1 MSSISQYLTL
11 YTDNREA
18 INSHST
24 ELLNSG
30 REAAYA
36 FLQDKQLPAKGE
48 EGFEKTSIEEMFA
61 PDYGLNIN
69 RINIPVDVAASFK
82 CDVPNVTTLL
92 GVVVNDMFVPTATLL
107 KNIPEG
113 VTVMSLAKAAKEMPE
128 EVAKYFGKVAPG
140 DNVNV
145 ALNTLLVQDGV
156 FIKIAKGVKVE
167 KPIQIVNI
175 FNTPAPAMAIRRV
188 LIAAE
193 EDSSANVLFCDH
205 TQTPNMQYLSSEVV
219 EVYME
224 ANSHIDICGIE
235 ESSAQTSRYS
245 QVFVKQTDGS
255 QLYINSST
263 LLNGKTRND
272 FTIDITGQHC
282 ETYLTGIAI
291 AAGEGIVDNNSNVNH
306 LAPRSHSN
314 QLFKYLVDDK
324 AQGAFEGGIYV
335 SKDAPFTEGYQSN
348 SNILATSTA
357 RMHSK
362 PQLLIYND
370 EVKCSHGASTGQL
383 DENALFYMQQRG
395 IPKSMARTLLMQ
407 AFMSEVIDTI
417 PVEGIKDRMRH
428 LVEKRLSGDY
438 MLCGTCQSDCHK
450 Q

>member
-11 YTDNREA
+11 YSENKEIID
-18 INSHST
+18 SHSS
-24 ELLNSG
+24 ELLNS
-30 REAAYA
+30 RRDAVYE
-36 FLQDKQLPAKGE
+36 FLKEKNLPRKGD
-48 EGFEKTSIEEMFA
+48 EGFEKISIDEMFA
-61 PDYGLNIN
+61 PNYGLNIN
-69 RINIPVDVAASFK
+69 RINIPVDVAASFR

-107 KNIPEG
+107 KNCPEG
-113 VTVMSLAKAAKEMPE
+113 VTVMSLSKAAAEMPE
-128 EVAKYFGKVAPG
+128 YVAAYYGKMTPQ
-140 DNVNV
+140 DNVNA

-156 FIKIAKGVKVE
+156 FIRISKGVKLE

-175 FNTPAPAMAIRRV
+175 FNSPASMMAVRRV
-188 LIAAE
+188 LIVAE
-193 EDSSANVLFCDH
+193 DDSYANILFCDH
-205 TQTPNMQYLSSEVV
+205 TQTQGVQYLTSEVI
-219 EVYME
+219 EVMLE
-224 ANSHIDICGIE
+224 KNAHIDICGIE
-235 ESSAQTSRYS
+235 ESSSETNRYS
-245 QVFVKQTDGS
+245 QVFAHQADGS
-255 QLYINSST
+255 HLYINSST

-272 FTIDITGQHC
+272 FSIDICGQHC
-282 ETYLTGIAI
+282 DTYLTGIAI
-291 AAGEGIVDNNSNVNH
+291 ADGEGIVDNNSNVEH

-314 QLFKYLVDDK
+314 QLFKYLVDGK
-324 AQGAFEGGIYV
+324 AQGSFEGGIYV
-335 SKDAPFTEGYQSN
+335 SPEAPFTEGYQSN

-395 IPKSMARTLLMQ
+395 IPKEMARTLLMH

-428 LVEKRLSGDY
+428 LVEKRLSGDFAS
-438 MLCGTCQSDCHK
+438 CGDCKSDCHK
-450 Q
+450 